1 MVPSCTALEYW
12 HIPKGS
18 WLTLLGVRPMALD
31 RMIANF
37 MTASTPIESYLQK
50 DLPMT
55 AMQWDLVAQT
65 ISSLQIFADKWKR
78 KHG

>member
-1 MVPSCTALEYW
+1 
-12 HIPKGS
+12 
-18 WLTLLGVRPMALD
+18 MALD

-65 ISSLQIFADKWKR
+65 ISSLQIFAHKWKR

>member
-1 MVPSCTALEYW
+1 
-12 HIPKGS
+12 
-18 WLTLLGVRPMALD
+18 MALD

-55 AMQWDLVAQT
+55 AMQWDLVAPDY
-65 ISSLQIFADKWKR
+65 LQLANLR
-78 KHG
+78 